1 MHDVQKTTFT
11 TKNDSE
17 MSESRLRYYEIN
29 DDLIEHLEKK
39 KRTPITDRTK
49 QIQINE
55 MNNSLVEKSECI
67 DRLDQTTCRSNN
79 KKKRVSTGSYIPI
92 DLS

>member
-1 MHDVQKTTFT
+1 MRDVQKTTLT
-11 TKNDSE
+11 AKNDSE
-17 MSESRLRYYEIN
+17 MSNMESRLRYYEIN
-29 DDLIEHLEKK
+29 NSVTEHLEKK

-55 MNNSLVEKSECI
+55 MKKSLVKKSEYI
-67 DRLDQTTCRSNN
+67 SDKTACRSNN

-92 DLS
+92 D